1 MKKMLLVFGLV
12 LLLAPVGWCQQPQVP
27 TTLPIPLVTPG
38 AYYAPMEKQQ
48 VRRPY
53 LKKRASVKPPVYYYA
68 APVKTTVTPPVWY
81 YPPPKRPICIT
92 MLGELC
98 RLPFELC
105 SILLGGQE

>member
-12 LLLAPVGWCQQPQVP
+12 LLLAPIGWSQVP
-27 TTLPIPLVTPG
+27 NAPLITPS
-38 AYYAPMEKQQ
+38 AYHAPTEKQQ